1 MTTINLNLCVHS
13 TCI

>member
-1 MTTINLNLCVHS
+1 MTTINLNLCVRS